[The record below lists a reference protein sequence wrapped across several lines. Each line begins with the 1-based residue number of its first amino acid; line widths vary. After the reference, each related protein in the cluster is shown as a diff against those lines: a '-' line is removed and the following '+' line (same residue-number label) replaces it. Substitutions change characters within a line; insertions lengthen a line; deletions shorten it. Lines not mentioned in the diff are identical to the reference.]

1 MNLFD
6 LTILGM
12 LLLFAGIGA
21 LRGTLR
27 ELLSLAVW
35 VLAIG
40 SGWLFADAVSTWFE
54 QVHDAEFRRLLAF
67 VVIVVVML
75 GVLSI
80 AVFVL
85 RHLLPRPAPGWGDR
99 SIAALLGALR
109 GAVVVLVMVLLAGI
123 TSLPNKEGWHDSR
136 LVGVFQ
142 PLAKTILDWLPPA
155 VARQFRY
162 G

>member
-6 LTILGM
+6 GAILGI
-12 LLLFAGIGA
+12 LLLFAGMGA
-21 LRGTLR
+21 LRGSVR

-54 QVHDAEFRRLLAF
+54 QLRDAEFRHLLAF

-75 GVLSI
+75 GVLSLT
-80 AVFVL
+80 VFVL
-85 RHLLPRPAPGWGDR
+85 RHLLPRPAPGWRDR
-99 SIAALLGALR
+99 SIAALLGGLR
-109 GAVVVLVMVLLAGI
+109 GAVVVVVLVLLAGI

-142 PLAKTILDWLPPA
+142 PLAATVLGWLPPA